1 MFGMTMV
8 AVFGIWMRQTVFR
21 VEPSHG
27 TPPEIQNGE
36 DQKTVTVEVSRALVA
51 GKDLSESDEEA
62 RGEEPAK
69 ADDIDQVFAWPAED
83 LWHGRIA
90 APDLSQSK
98 ELYRDD
104 FDRPETTWQI
114 GKSAGREYGLE
125 QGLYFISADP
135 GLVGAAWLTDKTYAN
150 SACEVAGRVR
160 VVSTQWF
167 LNYTSEA
174 NDVNVSFHLNG
185 LQGLE
190 VPILNDGPPRVA
202 QTIRHTA
209 INTGQEFN
217 KLLVVA
223 VGNRFEIYAND
234 EAIRNP
240 VVLKEMKPRGRFARG
255 AVADE
260 NSVRAEFRSFR
271 IWSAE
276 DLPTVDERLASG
288 DLHKSMP
295 AAAKPKQADIPIKA
309 DTPINA
315 DTQPQAP

>member
-1 MFGMTMV
+1 
-8 AVFGIWMRQTVFR
+8 
-21 VEPSHG
+21 
-27 TPPEIQNGE
+27 
-36 DQKTVTVEVSRALVA
+36 
-51 GKDLSESDEEA
+51 
-62 RGEEPAK
+62 
-69 ADDIDQVFAWPAED
+69 
-83 LWHGRIA
+83 
-90 APDLSQSK
+90 
-98 ELYRDD
+98 
-104 FDRPETTWQI
+104 
-114 GKSAGREYGLE
+114 
-125 QGLYFISADP
+125 
-135 GLVGAAWLTDKTYAN
+135 
-150 SACEVAGRVR
+150 VR
-160 VVSTQWF
+160 
-167 LNYTSEA
+167 
-174 NDVNVSFHLNG
+174 FHLNG

-234 EAIRNP
+234 EAICNP

-295 AAAKPKQADIPIKA
+295 AKAKPKQF
-309 DTPINA
+309 DTPITTA
-315 DTQPQAP
+315 TPPAAP